1 MAGNQ
6 NVSFTFSINNDNF
19 NSKIQAMNK
28 EMKTFEQEIKQA
40 SNEVLTNGKN
50 LQTLGNKYT
59 AINKALEQA
68 KEKVKLYEQQIDK
81 QNSSI
86 EKSKNKLTELGKKKE
101 EVNKKYD
108 ESVKATG
115 KESEASLKLKEELDK
130 LNQQYKNTEKSITS
144 KEKTLQNYAVSLS
157 QAQTQVSNLEVEL
170 KNCSDAIEEQS
181 DKFAQ
186 ASEKFTEVGSSF
198 EKVGGN
204 LKGLGENVQ
213 KAGALIVTAGV
224 ALGTMA
230 LDTENDLNKLGGR
243 LGLTA
248 EEAEN
253 LKQVAKNLY
262 NDGFGE
268 SLEDCVNDL
277 VLLQQNIKETAN
289 MTDEQKGK
297 LLEQISTVKTLF
309 GAESE
314 ELTRTLNNMLKNGI
328 IDNLEEGLDIITV
341 GFQNGLNASGDLLDV
356 LYEYS
361 PQFKK
366 LGLNGK
372 EALEYIKAG
381 LDAGGYNADK
391 MADALK
397 ELSIRVIDG
406 SNTTIQGFELIGLNA
421 DEMAKK
427 FAAGGDTAKQAL
439 NETIEG
445 LKNMNDPIQQDL
457 AGVDLFGTMWED
469 SSKQAILAMGN
480 IGTGLGD
487 ITGATQKAGE
497 EVNNSISKQFTASM
511 RKLKDSL
518 IPLGEALLPLLDDVI
533 DGIGDI
539 SNVISKLD
547 PEVVKS
553 VAKFGALALVFGTAT
568 KATGSLV
575 TILGKGANGLSSF
588 LKIAGSAKELGSFTK
603 ALAGSETAI
612 GGLIKSFSGLGS
624 VAGLATTSILPVV
637 AVLGTL
643 TAGVYAYKKGND
655 AINST
660 VAESKGEYSGLE
672 KVMASLMG
680 VQLRSR
686 EELEEL
692 GLVYKDFNENISDE
706 FQESVKDMT
715 TDIHEFGLAMS
726 EINVDG
732 VFSEEEVNDMTSR
745 VDSALKSTI
754 SAIESKSQEMQEGLG
769 KAFSVDG
776 VIDESENA
784 LLEYWN
790 NRSTKEKEEAQNL
803 QNEINNIILTARNE
817 GRTLNPEE
825 EAKIRD
831 YYAQIKQIELEAL
844 ASNQYEIEYATQEF
858 QNRISTMD
866 AESAKELLG
875 QRYEEYNEQQIATK
889 SNYDTLIAMAK
900 ENYDNLSQ
908 EEKAQVDETVKRLED
923 ARDEELRIN
932 KEKYD
937 ANLQYAYEH
946 NENLKTE
953 FNRFTGELVAEKDRV
968 YYEEYEQMMSHY
980 QDIESITESGYQRL
994 YDTATGT
1001 WNDLYVS
1008 IDEETGAI
1016 KGVYD
1021 LNTQNLI
1028 TMNKNNQDVL
1038 SDEVTEWQNTAQG
1051 ILMYCSSIGD
1061 AYIDAEGNI
1070 TNSSGVII
1078 GKLGQ
1083 VTNEAGEV
1091 KDAILDVNGNPINIG
1106 DNTSTVIDNLKATQ
1120 EKVKATDGM
1129 KANITVTD
1137 NGTIDKVQKSINNIA
1152 GKTVIVG
1159 VEYKNGK
1166 PTYNGS
1172 TIYATGTAGTPTD
1185 QIATVNENTT
1195 WELVDTPSGKEAVS
1209 LGRSLLGEMAYLP
1222 ENTRVTT
1229 ALASTQKM
1237 EKSIQRE
1244 VSSQVS
1250 NSNEQVMRA
1259 INNLSNAIGSINK
1272 NNNTNLNLDDVLD
1285 KIVIETVTNLND
1297 REIMRVITPLID
1309 KNLNKYNKVRGR

>member
-1 MAGNQ
+1 MSEGKISVSYVVNSSEYNKNINQ
-6 NVSFTFSINNDNF
+6 
-19 NSKIQAMNK
+19 
-28 EMKTFEQEIKQA
+28 MKSNMKLLNQEIQTSA
-40 SNEVLTNGKN
+40 QEVLTYGSNI
-50 LQTLGNKYT
+50 QTLTKKQDSISK
-59 AINKALEQA
+59 AIEQSKKIIEEYEKQLTKNNATLE
-68 KEKVKLYEQQIDK
+68 K
-81 QNSSI
+81 N
-86 EKSKNKLTELGKKKE
+86 KNKLTELAKE
-101 EVNKKYD
+101 KEDANKSYKEAIKVYG
-108 ESVKATG
+108 E
-115 KESEASLKLKEELDK
+115 ESEEALKAKEALDEVTKSYEKQEKKITSNQNAIRNNLTQIEKTRQEQLKLE
-130 LNQQYKNTEKSITS
+130 QQL
-144 KEKTLQNYAVSLS
+144 EKTN
-157 QAQTQVSNLEVEL
+157 E
-170 KNCSDAIEEQS
+170 AIEEQG
-181 DKFAQ
+181 DKFAE
-186 ASEKFTEVGSSF
+186 ASKKYAEASKKLEETGAKISDL
-198 EKVGGN
+198 GG
-204 LKGLGENVQ
+204 NVQ

-224 ALGTMA
+224 ALGKMA
-230 LDTENDLNKLGGR
+230 LDAEQDLNTLGGR
-243 LGLTA
+243 LGVTA
-248 EEAEN
+248 EEAEK

-268 SLEDCVNDL
+268 SLGECVNDL
-277 VLLQQNIKETAN
+277 VLLQQNIKETSN

-309 GAESE
+309 GVESE
-314 ELTRTLNNMLKNGI
+314 ELTRTLNNMLKNGV
-328 IDNLEEGLDIITV
+328 IDNIQEGLDLITV
-341 GFQNGLNASGDLLDV
+341 GFQNGLNSGGDLLDV

-366 LGLNGK
+366 LGLDGQD
-372 EALEYIKAG
+372 ALEMIKSG

-406 SNTTIQGFELIGLNA
+406 SNTTKEGFELIGLNA

-427 FAAGGDTAKQAL
+427 FAQGGDVAKEAL
-439 NETIEG
+439 NQTIEG
-445 LKNMNDPIQQDL
+445 LKNMKDPIKQDL

-480 IGTGLGD
+480 IGAGLGD
-487 ITGATQKAGE
+487 IIGATQKAGE
-497 EVNNSISKQFTASM
+497 EVNNSIGKKFTASI

-518 IPLGEALLPLLDDVI
+518 LPLGEALLPLLDDAI

-547 PEVVKS
+547 PELVKS
-553 VAKFGALALVFGTAT
+553 IAKFGALAVAFGTAT
-568 KATGSLV
+568 KATGSLISV
-575 TILGKGANGLSSF
+575 LGKGANGLSSF

-612 GGLIKSFSGLGS
+612 GGLIKSFSGLSS
-624 VAGLATTSILPVV
+624 VAGLSVSAILPVV
-637 AVLGTL
+637 GVLATV
-643 TAGVYAYKKGND
+643 TAGVYAWNKGQG

-660 VAESKGEYSGLE
+660 LAESKGEYTGLE

-692 GLVYKDFNENISDE
+692 GLVYKDFNKNISEE
-706 FQESVKDMT
+706 FQESVKGMT

-726 EINVDG
+726 EINLDG
-732 VFSEEEVNDMTSR
+732 VFSEEEAKDMTNR
-745 VDSALKSTI
+745 VDGALKSTL
-754 SAIESKSQEMQEGLG
+754 SAIENKTQEMQDGLRG
-769 KAFSVDG
+769 AFGVDG
-776 VIDESENA
+776 VIDESESA

-790 NRSTKEKEEAQNL
+790 NRFNTEKEEATNL
-803 QNEINNIILTARNE
+803 QNQINEIILTARNE
-817 GRTLNPEE
+817 GRTLTPEE

-858 QNRISTMD
+858 QNRIKNMD

-889 SNYDTLIAMAK
+889 TNYDTLIAMAK

-908 EEKAQVDETVKRLED
+908 EEKAQVDETVKRLEE

-946 NENLKTE
+946 NENLRAE
-953 FNRFTGELVAEKDRV
+953 FNRFTGELVSEKDRA
-968 YYEEYEQMMSHY
+968 YYVEYEQMISHY
-980 QDIESITESGYQRL
+980 QDIENITESGYHKI

-1028 TMNKNNQDVL
+1028 TMNKNNQNIL
-1038 SDEVTEWQNTAQG
+1038 SDEVAVWQNTAEG
-1051 ILMYCSSIGD
+1051 ILTNCSIIGD

-1070 TNSSGVII
+1070 TNSSGII
-1078 GKLGQ
+1078 IAKLGQ

-1091 KDAILDVNGNPINIG
+1091 KDAILEVNGNPINIG
-1106 DNTSTVIDNLKATQ
+1106 DNTSKVIENLKETQ
-1120 EKVKATDGM
+1120 IQVKNTDGM
-1129 KANITVTD
+1129 KANINITD
-1137 NGTIDKVQKSINNIA
+1137 NGTVDNVQKRINNIA

-1172 TIYATGTAGTPTD
+1172 TIYATGTQGTSTD
-1185 QIATVNENTT
+1185 QVATVNERNT
-1195 WELVDTPSGKEAVS
+1195 WELVDTPKGTAAYS
-1209 LGRSLLGEMAYLP
+1209 LGRAIQGEMAYLP
-1222 ENTRVTT
+1222 KNTKVTT
-1229 ALASTQKM
+1229 ALASTEKMRMAVQEEVNKQLLNSQLLNNMKNSSKNQPITVNMGGITIQGNADKDIINEVEKMMKQQKRQIFK
-1237 EKSIQRE
+1237 E
-1244 VSSQVS
+1244 
-1250 NSNEQVMRA
+1250 
-1259 INNLSNAIGSINK
+1259 
-1272 NNNTNLNLDDVLD
+1272 
-1285 KIVIETVTNLND
+1285 LND
-1297 REIMRVITPLID
+1297 AMRW
-1309 KNLNKYNKVRGR
+1309 R

>member
-40 SNEVLTNGKN
+40 SNDILTNGKN
-50 LQTLGNKYT
+50 LQTLGSKYT

-101 EVNKKYD
+101 KVNKTYE
-108 ESVKATG
+108 ESVKVTG

-181 DKFAQ
+181 DKFVQ

-198 EKVGGN
+198 EKVGGSISDV
-204 LKGLGENVQ
+204 GDEAQ
-213 KAGALIVTAGV
+213 KAGALLLTASAALAKMASGFESGLAKVNTLVNDSSEGMKAYGQEVMDLSNNTGV
-224 ALGTMA
+224 AVT
-230 LDTENDLNKLGGR
+230 DL
-243 LGLTA
+243 T
-248 EEAEN
+248 
-253 LKQVAKNLY
+253 
-262 NDGFGE
+262 
-268 SLEDCVNDL
+268 
-277 VLLQQNIKETAN
+277 
-289 MTDEQKGK
+289 
-297 LLEQISTVKTLF
+297 
-309 GAESE
+309 
-314 ELTRTLNNMLKNGI
+314 
-328 IDNLEEGLDIITV
+328 
-341 GFQNGLNASGDLLDV
+341 
-356 LYEYS
+356 
-361 PQFKK
+361 
-366 LGLNGK
+366 
-372 EALEYIKAG
+372 
-381 LDAGGYNADK
+381 
-391 MADALK
+391 DALYDAI
-397 ELSIRVIDG
+397 S
-406 SNTTIQGFELIGLNA
+406 
-421 DEMAKK
+421 
-427 FAAGGDTAKQAL
+427 
-439 NETIEG
+439 
-445 LKNMNDPIQQDL
+445 
-457 AGVDLFGTMWED
+457 AGVDYSKSTEFINDVNKVAVGGFTDIASASNLLTQVMNIYGKSVED
-469 SSKQAILAMGN
+469 
-480 IGTGLGD
+480 
-487 ITGATQKAGE
+487 
-497 EVNNSISKQFTASM
+497 V
-511 RKLKDSL
+511 
-518 IPLGEALLPLLDDVI
+518 
-533 DGIGDI
+533 GDI
-539 SNVISKLD
+539 SNKLFLVQKNGVTTVGQLASSMGEAMTMGASYNVNLENILSSYASLTKQGRTASTAQTQLKAMIQELGDTGSSVGEILKDKTAKSFTELMKEGNSLYDVLKIVKDSCNGNEDAFNNLWSSTEAGLSAMSLLSKDGEYFNSTLNDMANSAGLTDEAFNTIAETSEFKFKKSINEAKNSLIKLGESLLPLMDDVSDGISTVAEFISKLN
-547 PEVVKS
+547 PEVVTS
-553 VAKFGALALVFGTAT
+553 IAKFGALALVFGTVM
-568 KATGSLV
+568 KATGGLV
-575 TILGKGANGLSSF
+575 TVLGKGATGISSF
-588 LKIAGSAKELGSFTK
+588 LKIVGDAKELGSFTK
-603 ALAGSETAI
+603 ALGKSETAI
-612 GGLIKSFSGLGS
+612 GGLIKSFTGLGS
-624 VAGLATTSILPVV
+624 VSGVLASSILPVV

-655 AINST
+655 AINKT
-660 VAESKGEYSGLE
+660 VAESRGEYTTLE

-732 VFSEEEVNDMTSR
+732 VFSEEEANAMTSR

-754 SAIESKSQEMQEGLG
+754 SAIESKSQEMQEGLS

-844 ASNQYEIEYATQEF
+844 ASNQYEIEYVTQEF

-953 FNRFTGELVAEKDRV
+953 FNRFTGELVAEKDRA
-968 YYEEYEQMMSHY
+968 YYEEYEQMLSHY
-980 QDIESITESGYQRL
+980 QDIESITESGYKRVH
-994 YDTATGT
+994 DTATGT
-1001 WNDLYVS
+1001 WKDVYVS
-1008 IDEETGAI
+1008 IDATTGQL

-1021 LNTQNLI
+1021 LNTQNVAAM
-1028 TMNKNNQDVL
+1028 TK
-1038 SDEVTEWQNTAQG
+1038 SDESALRDEVAVWNETKAGLLSNCL
-1051 ILMYCSSIGD
+1051 IMGD
-1061 AYIDAEGNI
+1061 AYIDAKGNI
-1070 TNSSGVII
+1070 TDSSNEII
-1078 GKLGQ
+1078 GKLIQ
-1083 VTNEAGEV
+1083 VEDE
-1091 KDAILDVNGNPINIG
+1091 NGNLVDTIVDANNTPLKIG
-1106 DNTSTVIDNLKATQ
+1106 ENTADVIKKIKDTQ
-1120 EKVKATDGM
+1120 QEIKNTDGK
-1129 KANITVTD
+1129 KANIIVTD
-1137 NGTIDKVQKSINNIA
+1137 NGTASTVQKNIDNIA

-1237 EKSIQRE
+1237 EQSIQRE

>member
-1 MAGNQ
+1 MAENGKISVSYVVNSSEYNKNINQ
-6 NVSFTFSINNDNF
+6 
-19 NSKIQAMNK
+19 
-28 EMKTFEQEIKQA
+28 MKSNMKLLNQEIQTSA
-40 SNEVLTNGKN
+40 QEVLTYGSNI
-50 LQTLGNKYT
+50 QTLTKKQESISQ
-59 AINKALEQA
+59 AIEQSKKIIEQYEKQLTKNNATLE
-68 KEKVKLYEQQIDK
+68 K
-81 QNSSI
+81 N
-86 EKSKNKLTELGKKKE
+86 KNKLTELAKEKEDANKAYKEAIKVYGEEAE
-101 EVNKKYD
+101 EVLKAKEALDEVTKSYEKQEKKVTSNQNAIRNTLTQI
-108 ESVKATG
+108 ERARQ
-115 KESEASLKLKEELDK
+115 EQLKLEHQLE
-130 LNQQYKNTEKSITS
+130 QTTE
-144 KEKTLQNYAVSLS
+144 
-157 QAQTQVSNLEVEL
+157 
-170 KNCSDAIEEQS
+170 AIEEQGN
-181 DKFAQ
+181 KFVQ
-186 ASEKFTEVGSSF
+186 ASEKYANTGKKLE
-198 EKVGGN
+198 EVGGN
-204 LKGLGENVQ
+204 LNNLGENVA
-213 KAGALIVTAGV
+213 KAGALITTAMVG
-224 ALGTMA
+224 LGTMA
-230 LDTENDLNKLGGR
+230 LDAEQDLSTLGGR
-243 LGLTA
+243 LGVTS

-328 IDNLEEGLDIITV
+328 IDNLEEGLDLITR
-341 GFQNGLNASGDLLDV
+341 GFQEGLNSSGDMLDV

-361 PQFKK
+361 SQFKK
-366 LGLNGK
+366 LGLDG
-372 EALEYIKAG
+372 EDALSMIKAG

-406 SNTTIQGFELIGLNA
+406 SDTTKEGFELMGKNA
-421 DEMAKK
+421 EEMAKK
-427 FAAGGDTAKQAL
+427 FATGGDTAKQAL

-445 LKNMNDPIQQDL
+445 LKNMEDPIKQDL
-457 AGVDLFGTMWED
+457 AGVNLFGTMWED

-480 IGTGLGD
+480 IGDGLGD

-497 EVNNSISKQFTASM
+497 EVNNSLSKQFTASI

-518 IPLGEALLPLLDDVI
+518 IPLGEALLPVLDDVI

-575 TILGKGANGLSSF
+575 SILGKGANGLSSF

-603 ALAGSETAI
+603 ALAGSETAV

-637 AVLGTL
+637 AVLGAVTS
-643 TAGVYAYKKGND
+643 GVYAYKKGND
-655 AINST
+655 AINKT

-706 FQESVKDMT
+706 FQEAVKDMT
-715 TDIHEFGLAMS
+715 TDIHEFGLAMGETS
-726 EINVDG
+726 LDS
-732 VFSEEEVNDMTSR
+732 VFSEEEINDMTSR
-745 VDSALKSTI
+745 VDSALNSAI

-817 GRTLNPEE
+817 NRTLNTEE
-825 EAKIRD
+825 EAKIRE
-831 YYAQIKQIELEAL
+831 YYAKIKQIELEAL

-908 EEKAQVDETVKRLED
+908 EEKSQVDETVKRLES

-946 NENLKTE
+946 NENLKAE
-953 FNRFTGELVAEKDRV
+953 FNRFTGELVAEKDRA
-968 YYEEYEQMMSHY
+968 YYEEYEQMMFHY
-980 QDIESITESGYQRL
+980 QDIESITESGYQKI
-994 YDTATGT
+994 YDTTTGT

-1038 SDEVTEWQNTAQG
+1038 ADEVAVWQSTAEG
-1051 ILMYCSSIGD
+1051 ILTNCSIIGD

-1106 DNTSTVIDNLKATQ
+1106 DNTSKVIENLKETQ
-1120 EKVKATDGM
+1120 TQVKNTDGM
-1129 KANITVTD
+1129 KANINITD
-1137 NGTIDKVQKSINNIA
+1137 NGTVDNVQKRINSIA

-1172 TIYATGTAGTPTD
+1172 TIYATGTQGTQID
-1185 QIATVNENTT
+1185 QIATINEGNT
-1195 WELVDTPSGKEAVS
+1195 WELVDTPRGTEALS
-1209 LGRSLLGEMAYLP
+1209 FGRAVQGEMAYLP
-1222 ENTRVTT
+1222 KNTKVTT
-1229 ALASTQKM
+1229 ALASTEKM
-1237 EKSIQRE
+1237 RMAVQEE
-1244 VSSQVS
+1244 VNKRLS
-1250 NSNEQVMRA
+1250 NSDGLLDAIKTLSKKQSITVNMGNITIQGNADKYMINEVE
-1259 INNLSNAIGSINK
+1259 
-1272 NNNTNLNLDDVLD
+1272 
-1285 KIVIETVTNLND
+1285 KILKKQKKEIYKELND
-1297 REIMRVITPLID
+1297 VFRR
-1309 KNLNKYNKVRGR
+1309 

>member
-1 MAGNQ
+1 M
-6 NVSFTFSINNDNF
+6 
-19 NSKIQAMNK
+19 
-28 EMKTFEQEIKQA
+28 
-40 SNEVLTNGKN
+40 
-50 LQTLGNKYT
+50 
-59 AINKALEQA
+59 
-68 KEKVKLYEQQIDK
+68 
-81 QNSSI
+81 
-86 EKSKNKLTELGKKKE
+86 
-101 EVNKKYD
+101 
-108 ESVKATG
+108 
-115 KESEASLKLKEELDK
+115 
-130 LNQQYKNTEKSITS
+130 
-144 KEKTLQNYAVSLS
+144 
-157 QAQTQVSNLEVEL
+157 
-170 KNCSDAIEEQS
+170 C
-181 DKFAQ
+181 
-186 ASEKFTEVGSSF
+186 
-198 EKVGGN
+198 
-204 LKGLGENVQ
+204 
-213 KAGALIVTAGV
+213 
-224 ALGTMA
+224 
-230 LDTENDLNKLGGR
+230 
-243 LGLTA
+243 
-248 EEAEN
+248 
-253 LKQVAKNLY
+253 
-262 NDGFGE
+262 
-268 SLEDCVNDL
+268 
-277 VLLQQNIKETAN
+277 
-289 MTDEQKGK
+289 
-297 LLEQISTVKTLF
+297 
-309 GAESE
+309 
-314 ELTRTLNNMLKNGI
+314 
-328 IDNLEEGLDIITV
+328 
-341 GFQNGLNASGDLLDV
+341 
-356 LYEYS
+356 
-361 PQFKK
+361 
-366 LGLNGK
+366 
-372 EALEYIKAG
+372 
-381 LDAGGYNADK
+381 
-391 MADALK
+391 
-397 ELSIRVIDG
+397 
-406 SNTTIQGFELIGLNA
+406 
-421 DEMAKK
+421 
-427 FAAGGDTAKQAL
+427 
-439 NETIEG
+439 
-445 LKNMNDPIQQDL
+445 
-457 AGVDLFGTMWED
+457 
-469 SSKQAILAMGN
+469 
-480 IGTGLGD
+480 
-487 ITGATQKAGE
+487 
-497 EVNNSISKQFTASM
+497 
-511 RKLKDSL
+511 
-518 IPLGEALLPLLDDVI
+518 PLLYT
-533 DGIGDI
+533 
-539 SNVISKLD
+539 N
-547 PEVVKS
+547 
-553 VAKFGALALVFGTAT
+553 T
-568 KATGSLV
+568 
-575 TILGKGANGLSSF
+575 
-588 LKIAGSAKELGSFTK
+588 
-603 ALAGSETAI
+603 
-612 GGLIKSFSGLGS
+612 
-624 VAGLATTSILPVV
+624 
-637 AVLGTL
+637 
-643 TAGVYAYKKGND
+643 
-655 AINST
+655 
-660 VAESKGEYSGLE
+660 
-672 KVMASLMG
+672 
-680 VQLRSR
+680 
-686 EELEEL
+686 
-692 GLVYKDFNENISDE
+692 
-706 FQESVKDMT
+706 KDMT

-732 VFSEEEVNDMTSR
+732 VFSEEEANAMTSR

-754 SAIESKSQEMQEGLG
+754 SAIESKSQEMQEGLS

-953 FNRFTGELVAEKDRV
+953 FNRFTGELVAEKDRA
-968 YYEEYEQMMSHY
+968 YYEEYEQMLSHY
-980 QDIESITESGYQRL
+980 QDIESITESGYKRVH
-994 YDTATGT
+994 DTATGT
-1001 WNDLYVS
+1001 WKDVYVS
-1008 IDEETGAI
+1008 IDATTGQL

-1021 LNTQNLI
+1021 LNTQNIAAMTKSDESALRDEVAVWNE
-1028 TMNKNNQDVL
+1028 TKAGVL
-1038 SDEVTEWQNTAQG
+1038 SNCL
-1051 ILMYCSSIGD
+1051 IMGD
-1061 AYIDAEGNI
+1061 AYIDAKGNI
-1070 TNSSGVII
+1070 TDSSNEII
-1078 GKLGQ
+1078 GKLIQ
-1083 VTNEAGEV
+1083 VEDE
-1091 KDAILDVNGNPINIG
+1091 NGNLVDTIVDANNTPLKIG
-1106 DNTSTVIDNLKATQ
+1106 ENTADVIKKIKDTQ
-1120 EKVKATDGM
+1120 QEIKNTDGM

-1137 NGTIDKVQKSINNIA
+1137 NGTISSVQKSINNIA